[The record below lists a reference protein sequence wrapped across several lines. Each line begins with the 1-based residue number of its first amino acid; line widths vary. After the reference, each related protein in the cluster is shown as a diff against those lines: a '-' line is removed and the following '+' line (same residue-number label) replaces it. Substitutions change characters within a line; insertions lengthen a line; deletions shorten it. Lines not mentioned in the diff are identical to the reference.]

1 MQKLQIKIEKL
12 NNNHLYIKRYIF
24 KFYQDLLFFYTKDYK
39 KENLKEN
46 EYLNTIYDEYTQLI
60 NFSLKALF
68 LNNYNQNEK
77 IIEYV
82 FNTDFDYLLEEIFFR
97 SQSNLD
103 LFPKNLEIIKKLLNN
118 IFNNLYVKTLA
129 NDGWIDKEEF
139 IDILNN
145 YKKDF
150 NKLNKEIKDILRD
163 SKYIAKRNKKY
174 KNRNLKLLNKKL
186 KEIKN
191 V

>member
-1 MQKLQIKIEKL
+1 MQKLQIEIEKI
-12 NNNHLYIKRYIF
+12 NNNHLYVKKYIF

-46 EYLNTIYDEYTQLI
+46 EYLNIIYDEYTQLI
-60 NFSLKALF
+60 DFSLKALF

-77 IIEYV
+77 IIKYI
-82 FNTDFDYLLEEIFFR
+82 FNIDFDYLLKEIFFR
-97 SQSNLD
+97 SHSNLD
-103 LFPKNLEIIKKLLNN
+103 LFPKNLEIIKKLLKN
-118 IFNNLYVKTLA
+118 IFNNLYIKTLA

-174 KNRNLKLLNKKL
+174 KNRNLELLNKKI
-186 KEIKN
+186 KGDKN